1 MLQLVLANDW
11 LCFTDLLNSE
21 ILSTQN
27 YSIMPY
33 IPYITVTFHLLFATN
48 QVPRIQYPHAEHDVS
63 TRICL
68 HKNCE
73 TLYIHYYVFTC
84 NTIVSF
90 NERFINFSILLY
102 FKILADLLCTCICM
116 KFTLSQIG
124 SLHYLKYYIA
134 TNFLK
139 LISYNYE
146 YCLQL
151 FSVAKKYF
159 FFMITVKFG

>member
-1 MLQLVLANDW
+1 MLKRDKSHFPFTYIHHLLFVLCILKNIFLFFVLLQLVLANDW
-11 LCFTDLLNSE
+11 LCFTDLVNSE

-84 NTIVSF
+84 NTKVSF
-90 NERFINFSILLY
+90 NERFML
-102 FKILADLLCTCICM
+102 
-116 KFTLSQIG
+116 
-124 SLHYLKYYIA
+124 
-134 TNFLK
+134 
-139 LISYNYE
+139 
-146 YCLQL
+146 
-151 FSVAKKYF
+151 
-159 FFMITVKFG
+159 

>member
-1 MLQLVLANDW
+1 MLKRDKSHFPFTYICHLLFVLCILKNIFLFFVLLQLVLANDW

-84 NTIVSF
+84 NTRVSF

-102 FKILADLLCTCICM
+102 FKIHVLADL
-116 KFTLSQIG
+116 
-124 SLHYLKYYIA
+124 
-134 TNFLK
+134 
-139 LISYNYE
+139 
-146 YCLQL
+146 
-151 FSVAKKYF
+151 
-159 FFMITVKFG
+159 